1 MGIVDSTRRGGI
13 EFGPGALT
21 GAIGDSVTVV
31 PLVVA
36 LATNL
41 GVAFLLGIV
50 AHLAWERVGE
60 NDYEL

>member
-1 MGIVDSTRRGGI
+1 MI
-13 EFGPGALT
+13 
-21 GAIGDSVTVV
+21 
-31 PLVVA
+31 PLVVSLARNALDCENVSLSAAVGLVA

-60 NDYEL
+60 GGEGDDRL